1 MALRKLPTRST
12 PKRSRADLSFDAL
25 FAEVNTLRGR
35 VAELSKAEAD
45 LPPAQRVE
53 QWEALLD
60 ELKPLENELL
70 ARPGIVRYQEGVPRP
85 TDAKVQ
91 VYNPATTTVTWRL
104 GQARSDLRLEQ
115 QREQH
120 RRDAAEA
127 NAELQRKTDERW
139 AAKKPE
145 PVEWVGFHP
154 SVLAVLASAL
164 VVRWLRGITS
174 PDETYLDSHGRPI
187 VVGSRGVIR
196 PLLDVN
202 DLAALHTTLMLIAE
216 RDEGSDQA
224 TVRMGE
230 HGLFPAGLNFRDKT
244 LKNLERL
251 GFITQQRNA
260 DGTATFGL
268 GPLSVELYEQFA
280 GLPPSK
286 PPSHP
291 RVVQTDE
298 YVPVERVSWSEL
310 DPQTAAA
317 LARRGWQDPAAGV
330 AR

>member
-1 MALRKLPTRST
+1 MALTR
-12 PKRSRADLSFDAL
+12 KRSGRLPAKPYESLTEEELRAKIAATVSKAKQLDENPAAD
-25 FAEVNTLRGR
+25 R
-35 VAELSKAEAD
+35 VAGLE
-45 LPPAQRVE
+45 P
-53 QWEALLD
+53 LLE
-60 ELKPLENELL
+60 ELKQLENELL
-70 ARPGIVRYQEGVPRP
+70 VRPGIVRFQEGAPPPSSGLR
-85 TDAKVQ
+85 
-91 VYNPATTTVTWRL
+91 VYNPASPNVARRL
-104 GQARSDLRLEQ
+104 SQARGDQQREQ

-120 RRDAAEA
+120 RRDAEDA
-127 NAELQRKTDERW
+127 NAELQRKADARW
-139 AAKKPE
+139 AEKAPE
-145 PVEWVGFHP
+145 PVEWAGFHP
-154 SVLAVLASAL
+154 SVLAVLASAV

-202 DLAALHTTLMLIAE
+202 DLAALHTVLMLIAE
-216 RDEGSDQA
+216 RDEGRDQA

-230 HGLFPAGLNFRDKT
+230 HGLWPAGLNFRDKT
-244 LKNLERL
+244 LRNLERL

-286 PPSHP
+286 PTPNP
-291 RVVQTDE
+291 RVVHTDE

-317 LARRGWQDPAAGV
+317 LARRGWQDPATGV